1 MTKIGISAIG
11 SYVPEK
17 KLTNADLEKMVETT
31 DEWIVSRTGIRERR
45 IAPDNIQASD
55 MAIMAAQNCISHA
68 KIKPE
73 IIISST
79 GTGETN
85 FPFQSS
91 RVAEHFGLTNTAGFD
106 LNAGCSGLIYAISA
120 GFSLMKTFKYN
131 NALITASEKMSY
143 FTDYTD
149 RASCILLGDGASSIL
164 LSSRNFEHEI
174 LTFDLG
180 LDGTGSNLIT
190 LGAREGNRYFW
201 QDGQKV
207 FKFAVKKMCDVINSL
222 KQNIKIGKNSNLF
235 IIPHQANMRI
245 FETVAVRTG
254 IPISNFIINIDRF
267 GNTSSASIGI
277 ALDEA
282 SKEDRFSR
290 GDIILL
296 IGFGAGLSWAG
307 AAVRW

>member
-1 MTKIGISAIG
+1 MSKIGISAIG

-174 LTFDLG
+174 LAFDLG
-180 LDGTGSNLIT
+180 MDGTGSNLIT

-245 FETVAVRTG
+245 FETVAARTR
-254 IPISNFIINIDRF
+254 IPMSNFIINIDRF